1 MKRMTVSDFVRVQ
14 GIGKTRIRLRG
25 NAGETAVKIRKDEG
39 TGFRMIFD
47 AEMKRQEGE
56 IGESEETNKGTEA
69 DHGEERAELEKLAGT
84 MPGRRQC

>member
-47 AEMKRQEGE
+47 AEMKRQEGKD
-56 IGESEETNKGTEA
+56 GESEEADTEPEG
-69 DHGEERAELEKLAGT
+69 DHEGARIEVGELAGQ
-84 MPGRRQC
+84 GRG

>member
-1 MKRMTVSDFVRVQ
+1 MTVSDFVRVQ

-47 AEMKRQEGE
+47 AEMKRQEGKD
-56 IGESEETNKGTEA
+56 GES
-69 DHGEERAELEKLAGT
+69 
-84 MPGRRQC
+84 